1 MKNLKLLAAL
11 LALAIGLVGCG
22 NGSSTPSSKPE
33 NRLDGDN
40 MIASNTQKQE
50 YEEPEDVAYM
60 RLLAGEDEYRACVL
74 YLGGSYEIT
83 TDVQQVLDSQTDLRE
98 LWGFVYDIPQDHWV
112 VAPDGGCD
120 LYCIFPQDPD
130 STLFVYET
138 SLTDDAENPLQRGKQ
153 LYYSEDGQPILLLC
167 NISDIVPNTEV
178 ELYPSTGEELVF
190 SPFLS
195 GENGHVLPAH
205 GCRDRGRPAAPDR
218 QLHHPLSGAERGGGR
233 AVLPRRHPGGAL
245 PVQSGVVRHLYRGG
259 RLPLRRYAGGR
270 GHPCPE
276 VLSGG
281 RRELHEPGQYCLLC
295 AAGGHG
301 LTAADPHREE
311 CTMKQTKKI
320 TILHSNDLHGDF
332 LAEQVDEKL
341 VGGVS
346 MLSGYIEKV
355 RAEQPNTIYVIAGDM
370 FRGSVIDSEYKGLST
385 IEIMNALAPDVVTI
399 GNHEVDYG
407 IAHLLFIEKCA
418 RFPII
423 NANLYIKNTSTRL
436 FTPYKILRMDGMN
449 ILFIGIITQ
458 DVINQTKSESL
469 VGSFVDTAAAAAEV
483 GKICNAH
490 NSIDIDFT
498 VLLTHIGFEEDRHLA
513 RQLDPAWGVDL
524 IIGGHSHTYLEH
536 EVEENGVIIA
546 QAGTGTDQIGRF
558 DIIVDTD
565 NNCIDSY
572 TWRTVPICAETC
584 PRNPAMEQVLQRF
597 TSQVDE
603 KYSHIVGRFRREL
616 THPQRTRETELGNL
630 FADIFT
636 RSLGIDVMLIG
647 SGSIRAEK
655 LGPIVTYGDLIE
667 GFPYD
672 DGVFMFKVT
681 GQQLRQMLHYML
693 REEAYTGHTEF
704 YQLPSTLR
712 LRYDRAKGDFDY
724 FTYCGKEV
732 GKEIGDDALFTV
744 GLQNYHFKNI
754 ESFFNISYD
763 TICKIQ
769 KPRSVATSCQDI
781 LMEYFREHEM
791 LDAAVDGRMTILP
804 PAGQ

>member
-1 MKNLKLLAAL
+1 
-11 LALAIGLVGCG
+11 
-22 NGSSTPSSKPE
+22 
-33 NRLDGDN
+33 
-40 MIASNTQKQE
+40 
-50 YEEPEDVAYM
+50 
-60 RLLAGEDEYRACVL
+60 
-74 YLGGSYEIT
+74 
-83 TDVQQVLDSQTDLRE
+83 
-98 LWGFVYDIPQDHWV
+98 
-112 VAPDGGCD
+112 
-120 LYCIFPQDPD
+120 
-130 STLFVYET
+130 
-138 SLTDDAENPLQRGKQ
+138 
-153 LYYSEDGQPILLLC
+153 
-167 NISDIVPNTEV
+167 
-178 ELYPSTGEELVF
+178 
-190 SPFLS
+190 
-195 GENGHVLPAH
+195 
-205 GCRDRGRPAAPDR
+205 
-218 QLHHPLSGAERGGGR
+218 
-233 AVLPRRHPGGAL
+233 
-245 PVQSGVVRHLYRGG
+245 
-259 RLPLRRYAGGR
+259 
-270 GHPCPE
+270 
-276 VLSGG
+276 
-281 RRELHEPGQYCLLC
+281 
-295 AAGGHG
+295 
-301 LTAADPHREE
+301 
-311 CTMKQTKKI
+311 MKQTKTI

-355 RAEQPNTIYVIAGDM
+355 RAEQPNTIYAIAGDM

-385 IEIMNALAPDVVTI
+385 IEIMNALAPDIVTI

-423 NANLYIKNTSTRL
+423 NANLYIKNTPTRL

-524 IIGGHSHTYLEH
+524 IIGGHSHTLPEH
-536 EVEENGVIIA
+536 AVEENGVVIA

-572 TWRTVPICAETC
+572 TWHTVPISAETC
-584 PRNPAMEQVLQRF
+584 PRNPAMEQVLHRF

-616 THPQRTRETELGNL
+616 THPQRTQETELGNL

-636 RSLGIDVMLIG
+636 RSLGVDVMLIG

-712 LRYDRAKGDFDY
+712 LRYDRRKGDFDY
-724 FTYCGKEV
+724 FTYCGREV

-763 TICKIQ
+763 TLCKLQ
-769 KPRSVATSCQDI
+769 KPRSVATSCQDMLRKLNCANNQLTQLNLNNMISLTELNCANNQLTVLDVSSSPNLTTLWLKNNQLTSLNLDNNPNLNFTYTDFYNSDFNNVYTVTLNPDRTFDLSTLPGGFDINRVTEWVNGTVKGNI
-781 LMEYFREHEM
+781 LTVNDGTNVVYYGYQCITGGMMDASFT
-791 LDAAVDGRMTILP
+791 LDVTGTGGTVPPVTPPSGGDNPGGGSTPGGSTGGGDGGGAVVIVAAAGAAAAGVVGYGVYNYVSGRKLQALLP
-804 PAGQ
+804 EGVAAPENRAQTALLLWNTAGRPEPADAPAFADVADPDTAKAAQWCVEQGLMKRRLNGKFAPDSSIPAYQVLNAYRKLAG